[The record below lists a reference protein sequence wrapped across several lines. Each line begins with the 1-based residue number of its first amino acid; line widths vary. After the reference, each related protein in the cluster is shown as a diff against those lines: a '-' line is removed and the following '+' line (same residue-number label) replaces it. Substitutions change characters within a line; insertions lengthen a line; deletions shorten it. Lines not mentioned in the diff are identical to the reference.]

1 MKKKLW
7 LLFCII
13 LLIATIFS
21 GCQEQ
26 KALTA
31 GEKSGQVK
39 LRSSVVELSQ
49 SQFNVNTKSIMDNIT
64 GETYDII
71 ESIEVKYL
79 FKNIA
84 GKPIHIKVS
93 AEFYDK
99 NDRLVG
105 LGEGEPRDIHLL
117 NDPDTEK
124 IYTDQNSIKY
134 AGPNVADVQYVLL
147 IVEEKV

>member
-7 LLFCII
+7 LLCIII
-13 LLIATIFS
+13 LLIVTAFS

-39 LRSSVVELSQ
+39 LRSSVVELYKS
-49 SQFNVNTKSIMDNIT
+49 SFNINTISIKDNSTNEIY
-64 GETYDII
+64 EKI
-71 ESIEVKYL
+71 ENIEVKYL
-79 FKNIA
+79 LKNIA
-84 GKPIHIKVS
+84 GKPIQIEVS

-105 LGEGEPRDIHLL
+105 LGEEPRPSINLPKDYA
-117 NDPDTEK
+117 EK
-124 IYTDQNSIKY
+124 VYTPQNSIIY
-134 AGPNVADVQYVLL
+134 AGSNVADVQYVVL